1 MVMLRMALKS
11 TIEIP
16 VIKSVS
22 KRSYSKGQI
31 KNMKKIVL
39 IIVALMGAGI
49 IYLTVA
55 GSELQ
60 EIKTEI
66 EISAPPSKVWTI
78 LTDINH
84 WQEWSPIIKESQ
96 GTASVG
102 SELTI
107 AMVGKEK
114 GEDGPVY
121 NPTIMELDEAKH
133 LRWRAHMLAGF
144 IFTNYK
150 VLELEE
156 TDSGTRLI
164 HKEMFKGLLAPI
176 FCGQMEKGVPPM
188 LNSMNKALKELA
200 EK

>member
-1 MVMLRMALKS
+1 
-11 TIEIP
+11 
-16 VIKSVS
+16 
-22 KRSYSKGQI
+22 
-31 KNMKKIVL
+31 MKKTIFVL
-39 IIVALMGAGI
+39 AALVLVGV
-49 IYLTVA
+49 IYLAVA

-66 EISAPPSKVWTI
+66 EISAPPSKVWAI
-78 LTDINH
+78 LADINN
-84 WQEWSPIIKESQ
+84 WQNWSPIIKESH
-96 GTASVG
+96 GTATVG

-107 AMVGKEK
+107 AMIGKEE
-114 GEDGPVY
+114 GEDGPIY
-121 NPTIMELDEAKH
+121 NPIITELDEPKH

-150 VLELEE
+150 VLELKE
-156 TDSGTRLI
+156 TDSGTRLT